1 VTVRYL
7 DLLGDPYEDT
17 WNINPLLYVE
27 EPVGVG
33 GYKGMNDLVR
43 AIENLS
49 ADVEKVSRSV
59 DALVQGGPQT
69 EETSWGQ
76 VKVRRNDEDEYYK

>member
-1 VTVRYL
+1 MTVRYL
-7 DLLGDPYEDT
+7 DLLGDPYEDR
-17 WNINPLLYVE
+17 WSINPLLCEE

-33 GYKGMNDLVR
+33 GYKGMNDLVQ

-59 DALVQGGPQT
+59 DALVPLVQGGSQT
-69 EETSWGQ
+69 EETSWG
-76 VKVRRNDEDEYYK
+76 K